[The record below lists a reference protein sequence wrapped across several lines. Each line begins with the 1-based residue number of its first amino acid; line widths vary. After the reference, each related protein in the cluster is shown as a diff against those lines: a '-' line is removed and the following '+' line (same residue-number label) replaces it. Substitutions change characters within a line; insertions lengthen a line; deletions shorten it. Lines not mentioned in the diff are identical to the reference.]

1 MLRERWDATSLVPH
15 KKFRMYLEEIL
26 VKKSICGILRC
37 LFVCFCFFQIFHG
50 KCIWEKMSMFINLF
64 TRRLL
69 TLAVAKVTLAIDRE
83 PDETA
88 ELDDRHEETWKRCS

>member
-1 MLRERWDATSLVPH
+1 
-15 KKFRMYLEEIL
+15 
-26 VKKSICGILRC
+26 
-37 LFVCFCFFQIFHG
+37 
-50 KCIWEKMSMFINLF
+50 MFINLF